1 MSCWREAVVG
11 PNDRDRLRVHGPVTI
26 VCAALGVNRAGFYA
40 YKQRERKPD
49 VQRLQL
55 KGKVIDLFNAS
66 REHPI

>member
-1 MSCWREAVVG
+1 
-11 PNDRDRLRVHGPVTI
+11 VHGPVTI